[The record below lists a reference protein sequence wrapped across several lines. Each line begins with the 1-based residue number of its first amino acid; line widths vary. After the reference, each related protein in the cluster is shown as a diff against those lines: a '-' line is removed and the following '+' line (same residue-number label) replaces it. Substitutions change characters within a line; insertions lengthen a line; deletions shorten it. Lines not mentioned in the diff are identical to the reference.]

1 MVVEGTEHTWKSTH
15 RFRTWDLRFRHQ
27 LTVSRFNLQIWRAIR
42 KDWNCQQLQIGIKLF
57 EELIIHNGH
66 KRIKWRKY
74 HELSN
79 LPFYFHFT
87 HILEFS
93 WPGLRSQSS
102 HFGGYF
108 FPHIAFMVLGLED
121 LVSSLKAAKS
131 KCLKH

>member
-1 MVVEGTEHTWKSTH
+1 MVVEGTREHTWKSTH

-27 LTVSRFNLQIWRAIR
+27 LTVSRFNVQIWSAIR

-131 KCLKH
+131 KCL

>member
-1 MVVEGTEHTWKSTH
+1 MVVEGTREHTWKSTH

-27 LTVSRFNLQIWRAIR
+27 LTVSRFNLQIWSAIR

-79 LPFYFHFT
+79 LPFHFHFT

-131 KCLKH
+131 KCL